1 VRFLA
6 LHLASLALAGGY
18 VAPADRPAL
27 ARAPTGQEQ
36 RLGAIATRVA
46 QRPVRVR
53 CGDPHSKEALGSVL
67 FVNGRPVDYAILAP
81 ATCTA
86 LALYASN
93 PAQFDAAQCPN
104 GAGCQNAELAAMA
117 LQVVSHES
125 YHLWG
130 TAEEAK
136 AECYGLQSIFYVA
149 TQLGASLEQG
159 KALGRLYW
167 TSLYRVHGA
176 QWPKYYSPDCR
187 DGGPLDLRPHD
198 PRWPE

>member
-6 LHLASLALAGGY
+6 LPLASLALAGGY

-27 ARAPTGQEQ
+27 ARAPTAQEQ
-36 RLGAIATRVA
+36 RLGAIATRLA

-67 FVNGRPVDYAILAP
+67 FLNGKPVDYAILAP

-86 LALYASN
+86 LALYAAH

-117 LQVVSHES
+117 LQ
-125 YHLWG
+125 
-130 TAEEAK
+130 
-136 AECYGLQSIFYVA
+136 SIFYVA
-149 TQLGASLEQG
+149 NQLGASLEQG

-167 TSLYRVHGA
+167 TSLYRIHGA

-187 DGGPLDLRPHD
+187 NGGRLDLRPHD